1 MAAYSRVRGEHPAFA
16 VLSGNP
22 AQVVGDTR
30 ERDADWLRQHPE
42 LQASYAAWAGA
53 LPSGV
58 LQETPPQ
65 QGLAP

>member
-1 MAAYSRVRGEHPAFA
+1 MRAPLVTVGALSIVRFRT
-16 VLSGNP
+16 
-22 AQVVGDTR
+22 VVRDTR